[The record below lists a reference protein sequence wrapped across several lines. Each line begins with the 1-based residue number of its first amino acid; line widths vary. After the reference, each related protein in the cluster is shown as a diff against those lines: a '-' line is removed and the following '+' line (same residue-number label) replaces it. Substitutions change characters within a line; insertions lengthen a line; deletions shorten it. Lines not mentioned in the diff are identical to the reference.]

1 MSDDVPDVQA
11 HFEHQRVPP
20 TLLQCDFRHGQ
31 KWQIFC
37 WQWGEYVTWNWFPQK
52 CVDFFASGFSPS
64 KRILWTKFFR
74 KHNVRIVLF
83 VLTYEL
89 ILSTN
94 GSVIGFCSC
103 HRQHVATSHR
113 KPKNSVQTISRNSKN
128 CLVQKKWPNALLPWR
143 QNLRTLALVACRCPA
158 RLWLTQKL
166 VVLNVKDWNA
176 IE

>member
-1 MSDDVPDVQA
+1 MFQMFKRTSSTNVFHKHYYSV
-11 HFEHQRVPP
+11 
-20 TLLQCDFRHGQ
+20 TLDTVKNDKYFVGNEANMLPGSDFRRNVS
-31 KWQIFC
+31 I
-37 WQWGEYVTWNWFPQK
+37 
-52 CVDFFASGFSPS
+52 FFASGFSPL
-64 KRILWTKFFR
+64 KRILWTKIFR
-74 KHNVRIVLF
+74 KHNDRTVLF

-94 GSVIGFCSC
+94 GSVIDFCSC

-158 RLWLTQKL
+158 RPWLTQKL
-166 VVLNVKDWNA
+166 VVLSVKDWNA